1 MARLR
6 PLLKCLAVAAALSCL
21 IAWPARMAFADGQFS
36 PAQKSEIEQIIKNYI
51 MKNPE
56 ILRDAISEL
65 ELREKTAEMD
75 ARHKIISNLQG
86 PLYVSESQEVVGNPN
101 GKITLVEFFDYNC
114 GYCKK
119 SLSDIIRLIKEN
131 PDLRVILKDYPILS
145 ERSVEA
151 AEIALALRKQVTGEK
166 FWEFHQKL
174 LSSRTPVGR
183 AEAIAVAKEI
193 GADMDRLTKDAAA
206 LEIKK
211 GLEDNDRLGQA
222 LALSGTPSFV
232 VGDETVVGAVGYDSL
247 KSKVE
252 NVRKCGKVVCS

>member
-75 ARHKIISNLQG
+75 ARHKIVLNLQG
-86 PLYVSESQEVVGNPN
+86 PLYVSQSQEVVGNPN
-101 GKITLVEFFDYNC
+101 GKIILVEFFDYNC

-119 SLSDIIRLIKEN
+119 SLSDIVRLIKEN

-145 ERSVEA
+145 ERSIEA
-151 AEIALALRKQVTGEK
+151 AEIALALRKQFTGEK

-174 LSSRTPVGR
+174 LSLRTPVGS
-183 AEAIAVAKEI
+183 AEAIAVAKEL
-193 GADMDRLTKDAAA
+193 GADTDRLTKDAAA
-206 LEIKK
+206 PEIKK
-211 GLEDNDRLGQA
+211 GIEDNDHLGRA
-222 LALSGTPSFV
+222 LMLDGTPSFV
-232 VGDETVVGAVGYDSL
+232 IGDDTVVGAVGYAAL
-247 KSKVE
+247 KTKLD